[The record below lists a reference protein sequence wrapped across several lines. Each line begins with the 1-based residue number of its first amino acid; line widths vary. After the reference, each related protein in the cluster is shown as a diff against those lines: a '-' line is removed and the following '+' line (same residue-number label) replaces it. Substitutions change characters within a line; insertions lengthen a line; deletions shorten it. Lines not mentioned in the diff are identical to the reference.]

1 MWVGIIFLVPGDIN
15 FVGSKLG
22 IIQKKHLTNAC
33 TICDT
38 VVEISICGQGL
49 PMKATGI
56 GPPLTMMI
64 PQYLNHKYN
73 LNCPSEYCAWKVIV

>member
-49 PMKATGI
+49 PMKATSI
-56 GPPLTMMI
+56 GPPIDNDDSTVFKSQIQFEL
-64 PQYLNHKYN
+64 P
-73 LNCPSEYCAWKVIV
+73 